1 MPNLRVYGAVDAVHL
16 GDEHLH
22 VHEPLD
28 GSDDGGD
35 DAHGFVGSYRDA
47 AHVTWTWHCCD
58 DTSSYTELNVD
69 ILKSLWSFKY
79 NE

>member
-1 MPNLRVYGAVDAVHL
+1 MILQILKQEVVTSSPLPPILEIEMPNLRVYGAVDAVHL

-28 GSDDGGD
+28 GADDGGD

-47 AHVTWTWHCCD
+47 A
-58 DTSSYTELNVD
+58 NVP
-69 ILKSLWSFKY
+69 
-79 NE
+79 

>member
-28 GSDDGGD
+28 GADDGGD

-47 AHVTWTWHCCD
+47 AHVT
-58 DTSSYTELNVD
+58 
-69 ILKSLWSFKY
+69 
-79 NE
+79 